1 MYLAGNVFLLL
12 CFVLYVLEMECEYF
26 CLFTAWNSQTKKQ
39 RNRNK
44 HRCACSVPWRRQ
56 RALLPPLSLQTD
68 KSPAQRLS
76 SRCLSPRPP
85 PDAELHTDTAPCSLS
100 ASSNFFFFSLDTAT
114 SEKLRVWMKRAP
126 PAVCFSWLD
135 SEKRKKNNTN
145 KWVGSERPGE
155 SQHRDYM
162 NNLCVTW
169 HEDNNAVVLITP
181 AGGEVS
187 ITVIRTRKAAWV
199 FVFLRWTGACWICM
213 FGLNAGYVLSVALV
227 GSQHSSK
234 WHWRGIREQRWKYIS
249 EKKHS
254 GADTTRPFTLFKS
267 LKCVSVRPMSKKG
280 VIIVVINSG
289 AD

>member
-1 MYLAGNVFLLL
+1 MSESSSSSWRWAAHRHGSMFTFCVVKLLFFL
-12 CFVLYVLEMECEYF
+12 
-26 CLFTAWNSQTKKQ
+26 
-39 RNRNK
+39 
-44 HRCACSVPWRRQ
+44 
-56 RALLPPLSLQTD
+56 
-68 KSPAQRLS
+68 
-76 SRCLSPRPP
+76 
-85 PDAELHTDTAPCSLS
+85 
-100 ASSNFFFFSLDTAT
+100 SLDTAT
-114 SEKLRVWMKRAP
+114 SKKLRVWMKRAP

-213 FGLNAGYVLSVALV
+213 FG
-227 GSQHSSK
+227 
-234 WHWRGIREQRWKYIS
+234 
-249 EKKHS
+249 
-254 GADTTRPFTLFKS
+254 FKCWICPVCGTGW
-267 LKCVSVRPMSKKG
+267 LT
-280 VIIVVINSG
+280 
-289 AD
+289 AQQ

>member
-1 MYLAGNVFLLL
+1 MCFFFFVLFFMYWRWNVNIFVFLQ
-12 CFVLYVLEMECEYF
+12 LEI
-26 CLFTAWNSQTKKQ
+26 LKQ
-39 RNRNK
+39 RNKETETNTGVRAACRGADRG
-44 HRCACSVPWRRQ
+44 RCCLLSACRLIRVQPSGSAADVWVLVLLLTLSCTPTRLHVHFLRRQ
-56 RALLPPLSLQTD
+56 TS
-68 KSPAQRLS
+68 
-76 SRCLSPRPP
+76 
-85 PDAELHTDTAPCSLS
+85 
-100 ASSNFFFFSLDTAT
+100 FFSLDTAT

-135 SEKRKKNNTN
+135 SDKRKKNNTN

-280 VIIVVINSG
+280 VIIVVINCG
-289 AD
+289 AG

>member
-1 MYLAGNVFLLL
+1 MS
-12 CFVLYVLEMECEYF
+12 ESSSSS
-26 CLFTAWNSQTKKQ
+26 W
-39 RNRNK
+39 
-44 HRCACSVPWRRQ
+44 RCAAHRHGSMFTFCVVK
-56 RALLPPLSLQTD
+56 LLFFLSRHSDEWKAACLNET
-68 KSPAQRLS
+68 S
-76 SRCLSPRPP
+76 SSGGV
-85 PDAELHTDTAPCSLS
+85 
-100 ASSNFFFFSLDTAT
+100 FFMAGLW
-114 SEKLRVWMKRAP
+114 EK
-126 PAVCFSWLD
+126 
-135 SEKRKKNNTN
+135 EKNNTN

-249 EKKHS
+249 EKKQS
-254 GADTTRPFTLFKS
+254 GADTTRPFILFKS
-267 LKCVSVRPMSKKG
+267 LMCVSVRPMSKKG
-280 VIIVVINSG
+280 VIIVVINCG

>member
-1 MYLAGNVFLLL
+1 MCFFFFVLFFMYWRWNVNIFVFLQ
-12 CFVLYVLEMECEYF
+12 LEI
-26 CLFTAWNSQTKKQ
+26 LKQ
-39 RNRNK
+39 RNKETETNTGVRAACRGADRG
-44 HRCACSVPWRRQ
+44 RCCLLSACRQIRVQPSGSAADVWVLVLLLTLSCTPTRLHVHFLRRQ
-56 RALLPPLSLQTD
+56 TS
-68 KSPAQRLS
+68 
-76 SRCLSPRPP
+76 
-85 PDAELHTDTAPCSLS
+85 
-100 ASSNFFFFSLDTAT
+100 FFSLDTAT

-135 SEKRKKNNTN
+135 SDKRKKNNTN

-267 LKCVSVRPMSKKG
+267 LKCVSVRP
-280 VIIVVINSG
+280 VRRNVF
-289 AD
+289 

>member
-1 MYLAGNVFLLL
+1 MCFFFFVLFFMYWRWNVNIFVFLQ
-12 CFVLYVLEMECEYF
+12 LEI
-26 CLFTAWNSQTKKQ
+26 LKQ
-39 RNRNK
+39 RNKETETNTGVRAACRGADRG
-44 HRCACSVPWRRQ
+44 RCCLLSACRQIRVQPSGSAADVWVLVLLLTLSCTPTRLHVHFLRRQ
-56 RALLPPLSLQTD
+56 TS
-68 KSPAQRLS
+68 
-76 SRCLSPRPP
+76 
-85 PDAELHTDTAPCSLS
+85 
-100 ASSNFFFFSLDTAT
+100 FFSLDTAT

-135 SEKRKKNNTN
+135 SDKRKKNNTN

-280 VIIVVINSG
+280 VIIVVINCG
-289 AD
+289 AG